1 MMKEMT
7 ITRTD
12 SNNADFLAL
21 VQNLDR
27 YLAEVD
33 GSEHAFYHQFNK
45 VDKLNNVVVGYVDE
59 KAVACGAF
67 KPLSDF
73 EVEIKRMWTEP
84 GLRHKGVASKI
95 LKNLEEW
102 AAELGFDIVVLETGK
117 RMPAAVGLYTRHGYI
132 LTENYGQY
140 IGVENSVCFKKSLK

>member
-1 MMKEMT
+1 MTKEMK

-12 SNNADFLAL
+12 SNNKDLLVL

-45 VDKLNNVVVGYVDE
+45 VDKLNNVVVGYASE
-59 KAVACGAF
+59 RAVACGAF
-67 KPLSDF
+67 KPLSET

-84 GLRHKGVASKI
+84 DYRGKGWGKEI
-95 LKNLEEW
+95 LKHLEKW
-102 AAELGFDIVVLETGK
+102 ALELGFKSVVLETGK
-117 RMPAAVGLYTRHGYI
+117 RMPDAIGLYTAVGYI
-132 LTENYGQY
+132 CIENYGQY
-140 IGVENSVCFKKSLK
+140 VGVDNSVCFKKML